1 MTTVHA
7 IECPTC
13 GDLVFSRARHDM
25 RGCSCG
31 EVAVD
36 GGFDYQKV
44 SFRGSYPKI
53 FSIDVDA
60 SKAELLSDWNE
71 YSSKFGLIPKNKRI
85 SSCERLVTLKT
96 NSEKSAV

>member
-25 RGCSCG
+25 RDCSCG

-44 SFRGSYPKI
+44 SFRGSCPKT
-53 FSIDVDA
+53 FSLEVDA
-60 SKAELLSDWNE
+60 SKAELNLDWNN
-71 YSSKFGLIPKNKRI
+71 YGNKFGLIPKNKRI

-96 NSEKSAV
+96 NSKNTTV